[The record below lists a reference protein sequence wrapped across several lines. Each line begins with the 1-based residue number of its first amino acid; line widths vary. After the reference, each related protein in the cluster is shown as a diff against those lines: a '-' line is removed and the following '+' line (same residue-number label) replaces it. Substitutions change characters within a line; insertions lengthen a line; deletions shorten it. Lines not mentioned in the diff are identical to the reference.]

1 MLRIKIPS
9 AELWDEKTGTF
20 IHTKE
25 QTLQLEHS
33 LVSISKWESRISK
46 KDNFYNQNLAELG
59 IL

>member
-1 MLRIKIPS
+1 MLTIVIPS
-9 AELWDEKTGTF
+9 NEKWNEVTEEF
-20 IHTKE
+20 IYSKG
-25 QTLQLEHS
+25 QTIQLEHS

>member
-1 MLRIKIPS
+1 MLRIKIPA